1 MQSMTVQQMYEL
13 AIGHQMAGRAREAEA
28 LYRQILRV
36 DPANVASL
44 SMLGALLG
52 QQGKFAEGF
61 QFARQATQIEPA
73 NENAWGNLAVML
85 AQNGQLDEAIQGYR
99 KVLELRPDSFK
110 AHNNLGNTL
119 RAAGRFEEAIE
130 AYRTALRLFP
140 DSGEIHWNL
149 GLVLLQLGKFE
160 EGWQQYEGRLTA
172 KDFPLHAVF
181 RQPAWDGS
189 DLAGKRILLHAE
201 QGFGDAIQ
209 FVRYVPMV
217 KAHGGRVILRT
228 PRELVRL
235 FACVGAEQV
244 VAEDQPMPQ
253 FDTHCH
259 LMSLPLRF
267 GTTLT
272 NLPAN
277 VPYLSA
283 PPDLLDPWHAKLAT
297 LSAGLKIGLVW
308 AGNPRYPQDRFRSI
322 RLAQLAP
329 LARVPGIT
337 FVSLQKGEA
346 SAQAHV
352 PLQGMRLVDW
362 TRELQDFADTAALIS
377 QLDLIICVDTAV
389 AHLAGALGKR
399 TWLLLAEPAE
409 WRWMLNR
416 NDSPWYPT
424 MRLFRQSR
432 KGDWDTVVKE
442 VTEAMQE
449 NLRLRIH

>member
-28 LYRQILRV
+28 LYRQILRI

-119 RAAGRFEEAIE
+119 RAAGRFDEAIE

-172 KDFPLHAVF
+172 RDFPLHAVF

-235 FACVGAEQV
+235 FARVGAEQV

-308 AGNPRYPQDRFRSI
+308 AGNPRYPQDGFRSI

-329 LARVPGIT
+329 LANLPDAT

-346 SAQAHV
+346 SAQAHG

-449 NLRLRIH
+449 NLRLRIY